1 MPLLSTELLEKLAKL
16 TLSSRKRGSGVQ
28 LGGRKSIRRGRSLE
42 FADHR
47 PYVPGDDLRLLDW
60 HLYGRLDSLWVKLFE
75 EEEDR
80 VVQCMLDCSSSMAGE
95 KLDYARQVAAA
106 LAYVALGHGDRVAVA
121 AISEELARYAPPR
134 RGREAS
140 HAIFEAIEEVNPG
153 GKTDLGRGLAAYPRQ
168 RGTGIALLFT
178 DFLYPDGP
186 EIALKRLVARGNEV
200 HAFHVCS
207 PADLRPELS
216 GDVVLVDAE
225 TGEEMIVTVDE
236 EVLDRYEATVRA
248 WAEEMERV
256 CRSLGVGYSRLLTT
270 VPVETVILTD
280 LRRLGLVSA

>member
-1 MPLLSTELLEKLAKL
+1 MPLLPAALLDKLAAL
-16 TLSSRKRGSGVQ
+16 TLAARKRGPGVQ
-28 LGGRKSIRRGRSLE
+28 IGGRASTRRGRSLE

-60 HLYGRLDSLWVKLFE
+60 HLYGRLDTLWVKLFE

-80 VVQCMLDCSSSMAGE
+80 VVQCLLDCSSSMAGE
-95 KLDYARQVAAA
+95 KLEHARQVAAA

-121 AISEELARYAPPR
+121 GLADSLASYAPPR
-134 RGREAS
+134 RGRGAS
-140 HAIFEAIEEVNPG
+140 HAIFEAIEAVNPG
-153 GKTDLGRGLAAYPRQ
+153 GRTDLGQGLATYPRQ
-168 RGTGIALLFT
+168 RGTGIVLLFT

-186 EIALKRLVARGNEV
+186 DLALKRLVARGNEV

-207 PADLRPELS
+207 PADLRPALS

-225 TGEEMIVTVDE
+225 SAEELVITVDE

-248 WAEEMERV
+248 WADDMERT
-256 CRSLGVGYSRLLTT
+256 CRSLGVGYTRLLTT
-270 VPVETVILTD
+270 VPVETVVLED
-280 LRRLGLVSA
+280 LRRLGLVSR